1 MKKLVLK
8 LYAFWRS
15 FASPFIWRIFYKRK
29 RYTKDQE
36 AVKAWQDF
44 MASQMKGAD
53 HYLNPVDYKAD
64 WGRGLVDAS
73 IPPRYAHV
81 FFAELEEGRDCDDFA
96 RMWTLWGEKHEYEAR
111 EWLVTSAKKG
121 EFFKRAHMVTTLSKY
136 GEHWLVD
143 YKPFGP
149 HNVLEGALEDLSR
162 RYKDG
167 FILAEYKWRRE
178 W

>member
-1 MKKLVLK
+1 MKEFWLAF
-8 LYAFWRS
+8 YAFWRS
-15 FASPFIWRIFYKRK
+15 LFSPIVWRMFYKRK
-29 RYTKDQE
+29 RYTRDEE
-36 AVKAWQDF
+36 ARAWCNKF
-44 MASQMKGAD
+44 LTSEMTVA
-53 HYLNPVDYKAD
+53 HTIIHPVEYKAD
-64 WGRGLVDAS
+64 RLKGKIDAS

-111 EWLVTSAKKG
+111 EWLVTSKKKG

-143 YKPFGP
+143 YTPFGP
-149 HNVLEGALEDLSR
+149 HNVLEGALGDLSR